1 MGLRHTTL
9 GDIFRRNAQLF
20 PDRTVIVCGL
30 ERVSHRDYLKRAER
44 LAAGLAAQG
53 VKPGDRVAV
62 AARNCLEFADL
73 YGATALIG
81 AIILPVNW
89 RLNADEMAYVLG
101 DGAPTLV
108 IVGPEE
114 QPAIAGMQERLP
126 ASTKYFGIGSAA
138 APFRPF
144 AELSSAGASPPA
156 LEVDPDQGYVIIH
169 TAAVDG
175 RPRGALIS
183 QTGLIAASMQ
193 LVSAWQLDERDVTLV
208 AVPLFHVT
216 GLGQMLTAQ
225 LSGGAS
231 VIMAKFDPTMCAR
244 TIEAENASTFAEFA
258 PMLMNLLDKAAETGT
273 SLSSLR
279 AVLGLDVTETIGRF
293 EKTCPDARFWAVYG
307 QSETSGLV
315 TLSRWRERPGSAGRP
330 MPLNVIA
337 VVDELDQPVAT
348 GQVGEIVVRGPTVF
362 CGYWR
367 RDEDNKVTFRN
378 GWHHTGDMGR
388 FDAEGYLFY
397 AGRSP
402 AKELIKPGGENV
414 YPAEVEKVI
423 REHAAIAEVSVIG
436 VPDPQWGEAV
446 KAVCVC
452 RPGQSVVALDLAEFV
467 ASKLARYK
475 KPKHVVFVDALPK
488 TAAGAIDRAAVKQAH
503 GGM

>member
-1 MGLRHTTL
+1 M
-9 GDIFRRNAQLF
+9 
-20 PDRTVIVCGL
+20 
-30 ERVSHRDYLKRAER
+30 S
-44 LAAGLAAQG
+44 
-53 VKPGDRVAV
+53 
-62 AARNCLEFADL
+62 
-73 YGATALIG
+73 
-81 AIILPVNW
+81 
-89 RLNADEMAYVLG
+89 YVLA
-101 DGAPTLV
+101 DGAPTFV
-108 IVGPEE
+108 IVGPED
-114 QPAIAGMQERLP
+114 QPTIAGMRERLP
-126 ASTKYFGIGSAA
+126 ASAKYFSIDSVGS

-144 AELSSAGASPPA
+144 TELTSTSASPPA
-156 LEVDPDQGYVIIH
+156 VEVDPDQGYVIIH

-183 QTGLIAASMQ
+183 QSGLIAASMQ
-193 LVSAWQLDERDVTLV
+193 LVGAWQLDQRDVALI

-225 LSGGAS
+225 LSGGSS
-231 VIMAKFDPTMCAR
+231 VIMAKFDPAECAR
-244 TIEAENASTFAEFA
+244 MIEAEKVTGFAEFA
-258 PMLMNLLDKAAETGT
+258 PMLMNLLDKAAEAGT

-279 AVLGLDVTETIGRF
+279 AVLGLDTAETIARF
-293 EKTCPDARFWAVYG
+293 EKTCPDARFWAAYG
-307 QSETSGLV
+307 QSETSGPV
-315 TLSRWRERPGSAGRP
+315 TLSPWRQRPGSAGRRT
-330 MPLNVIA
+330 PLNVIG

-348 GQVGEIVVRGPTVF
+348 GQVGEIVVRGPQVF

-367 RDEDNKVTFRN
+367 REEANKVTFRN

-388 FDAEGYLFY
+388 FDTDGYLFY

-414 YPAEVEKVI
+414 YPAEVEKAI
-423 REHAAIAEVSVIG
+423 GEHAAIVEVSVIG

-452 RPGQSVVALDLAEFV
+452 RPGKSVAASDLAEFV

-488 TAAGAIDRAAVKQAH
+488 TASGAIDRAAVKQAH

>member
-1 MGLRHTTL
+1 VGLRHVTL
-9 GDIFRRNAQLF
+9 GDILRRNARLF
-20 PDRTVIVCGL
+20 SDRSVIVCGR
-30 ERVSHRDYLKRAER
+30 ERISHRDYLERSER

-53 VKPGDRVAV
+53 VQQGDRVAV
-62 AARNCLEFADL
+62 VARNCLEFAEL
-73 YGATALIG
+73 YGAAALIG
-81 AIILPVNW
+81 AIMLPVNW
-89 RLNADEMAYVLG
+89 RLNKDEIAYVLA
-101 DGAPTLV
+101 DGLPRVV
-108 IVGPEE
+108 IVGPED
-114 QPAIAGMQERLP
+114 QPTIAGMQDELP

-138 APFRPF
+138 AAFQPF
-144 AELSSAGASPPA
+144 AELTSAGASPPA
-156 LEVDPDQGYVIIH
+156 VEVDPDQGYVIIH
-169 TAAVDG
+169 TAAIEG

-193 LVSAWQLDERDVTLV
+193 LASAWQLDERDVALV

-225 LSGGAS
+225 LAGGAS
-231 VIMAKFDPTMCAR
+231 VIMAKFDPAVCAR
-244 TIEAENASTFAEFA
+244 TIETEKVSTFAEFA

-279 AVLGLDVTETIGRF
+279 AVVGLDTAETIGRF
-293 EKTCPDARFWAVYG
+293 EKACPDARFWAVYG

-330 MPLNVIA
+330 TPLNVIA
-337 VVDELDQPVAT
+337 VVNELDEPVET
-348 GQVGEIVVRGPTVF
+348 GHVGEIVVRGPMVF
-362 CGYWR
+362 CGYWGR
-367 RDEDNKVTFRN
+367 REDNDVTFRN

-397 AGRSP
+397 SGRSP

-414 YPAEVEKVI
+414 YPAEVENVI

-452 RPGQSVVALDLAEFV
+452 RPRQSVAASDLAEFV
-467 ASKLARYK
+467 ASKLAHYK

-488 TAAGAIDRAAVKQAH
+488 NSAGAIDRAAVKQAH
-503 GGM
+503 GGV

>member
-1 MGLRHTTL
+1 MALRHLTL

-20 PDRTVIVCGL
+20 PDRTAFVCGR
-30 ERVSHRDYLKRAER
+30 ERISHREYVERAER
-44 LAAGLAAQG
+44 LAAGLTAQG
-53 VKPGDRVAV
+53 VKPGDRVAI

-73 YGATALIG
+73 YGAAALIG
-81 AIILPVNW
+81 AVVLPVNW
-89 RLNADEMAYVLG
+89 RLSADEMAYVLA

-108 IVGPEE
+108 IGGPED
-114 QPAIAGMQERLP
+114 QPMIAGLQDKLP
-126 ASTKYFGIGSAA
+126 PSVKYFGIGSAA

-144 AELSSAGASPPA
+144 AELKAADASPRA
-156 LEVDPDQGYVIIH
+156 IEVDPDQGCVIIH

-175 RPRGALIS
+175 RPRGALMS
-183 QTGLIAASMQ
+183 QSGLIAAAMQ
-193 LVSAWQLDERDVTLV
+193 LASAWQLDERDVALV
-208 AVPLFHVT
+208 AVPQFHVT
-216 GLGQMLTAQ
+216 GLGQMLAAQ
-225 LSGGAS
+225 FSGGSS
-231 VIMAKFDPTMCAR
+231 VIMTKFDPDACAR
-244 TIEAENASTFAEFA
+244 TIEAERATTFAEFA
-258 PMLMNLLDKAAETGT
+258 PMLMNLLDRAAETGT

-279 AVLGLDVTETIGRF
+279 AVLGLDTADTIGRF
-293 EKTCPDARFWAVYG
+293 EKTYPDARFWAAYG
-307 QSETSGLV
+307 QSETSGPV
-315 TLSRWRERPGSAGRP
+315 TLSRWSERPGSAGRP
-330 MPLNVIA
+330 TPLNVIA
-337 VVDELDQPVAT
+337 VVDELDQAVAT
-348 GQVGEIVVRGPTVF
+348 GQIGEIVLRGPMVF
-362 CGYWR
+362 RGYWGR
-367 RDEDNKVTFRN
+367 AQDNNVTFRN

-388 FDAEGYLFY
+388 FDADGYLFY

-423 REHAAIAEVSVIG
+423 GEHAAIAEVSVIG

-452 RPGQSVVALDLAEFV
+452 RPGQSVMASDLAEFV

-475 KPKHVVFVDALPK
+475 KPKHVVFVDTLPK

>member
-1 MGLRHTTL
+1 MSLHHVTL
-9 GDIFRRNAQLF
+9 GDVFRRNAKLF
-20 PDRTVIVCGL
+20 PDRTGIVCGL
-30 ERVSHRDYLKRAER
+30 ERISHHDYLKRAER

-53 VKPGDRVAV
+53 VKAGDRVAV
-62 AARNCLEFADL
+62 AARNCPEFAEL

-81 AIILPVNW
+81 AIMLPVNW
-89 RLNADEMAYVLG
+89 RLNAEEMAYVLADG
-101 DGAPTLV
+101 DPTLV
-108 IVGPEE
+108 IVGPED
-114 QPAIAGMQERLP
+114 QPTIAGMQEKLP
-126 ASTKYFGIGSAA
+126 ASAKYFGIGSVA
-138 APFRPF
+138 APFRP
-144 AELSSAGASPPA
+144 S
-156 LEVDPDQGYVIIH
+156 
-169 TAAVDG
+169 AAVDG

-193 LVSAWQLDERDVTLV
+193 LASAWQLDERDVALV

-216 GLGQMLTAQ
+216 GLGQMLAAQ
-225 LSGGAS
+225 LSGGSS
-231 VIMAKFDPTMCAR
+231 VIMAKFDPAECAR
-244 TIEAENASTFAEFA
+244 AIGAEKATTFAEFA
-258 PMLMNLLDKAAETGT
+258 PMLMNLLDNAAETGT

-279 AVLGLDVTETIGRF
+279 AVVGLDTAETIGRF
-293 EKTCPDARFWAVYG
+293 EKMCPNARFWAAYG
-307 QSETSGLV
+307 QSETSGPV
-315 TLSRWRERPGSAGRP
+315 TLSRWRERPGAAGRP
-330 MPLNVIA
+330 TPLNVIA
-337 VVDELDQPVAT
+337 VADELDQPVAT
-348 GQVGEIVVRGPTVF
+348 GQVGEIVMRGPMVF

-367 RDEDNKVTFRN
+367 REEDNKVTFRN

-388 FDAEGYLFY
+388 FDADGYLFY

-452 RPGQSVVALDLAEFV
+452 RPGESVLASDLAEFV
-467 ASKLARYK
+467 ASKVARYK

>member
-1 MGLRHTTL
+1 MALRHVTL

-20 PDRTVIVCGL
+20 PDRTVFVCGF
-30 ERVSHRDYLKRAER
+30 ERMSHRDYLKRAER
-44 LAAGLAAQG
+44 LAAGLAEQG

-62 AARNCLEFADL
+62 AARNCPEFADL
-73 YGATALIG
+73 YGAAALIG
-81 AIILPVNW
+81 AIMLPVNW
-89 RLNADEMAYVLG
+89 RLSADEMAYVLA

-108 IVGPEE
+108 IAGPED
-114 QPAIAGMQERLP
+114 QSTIAGMQEKLP
-126 ASTKYFGIGSAA
+126 ASAKYFGIGTAV

-144 AELSSAGASPPA
+144 TELTSVGTPPPA
-156 LEVDPDQGYVIIH
+156 VEVDPDQGYVIIH

-193 LVSAWQLDERDVTLV
+193 LVSAWHLDERAVALI

-225 LSGGAS
+225 LSGGSS
-231 VIMAKFDPTMCAR
+231 VIMAKFDPAECAR
-244 TIEAENASTFAEFA
+244 TIEAEKATVFAEFA

-279 AVLGLDVTETIGRF
+279 AVFGLDTVETIERF
-293 EKTCPDARFWAVYG
+293 EKACPEARFWAAYG
-307 QSETSGLV
+307 QSETSGPV

-330 MPLNVIA
+330 TALNVIA
-337 VVDELDQPVAT
+337 VVDELDQPVAA

-367 RDEDNKVTFRN
+367 REEDNKVTFRN

-388 FDAEGYLFY
+388 FDAEGYLIY

-452 RPGQSVVALDLAEFV
+452 RPGKSVLASDLAEFV

-488 TAAGAIDRAAVKQAH
+488 TAAGVIDRAAVKLVH
-503 GGM
+503 GGL

>member
-1 MGLRHTTL
+1 MGLRHVTL

-20 PDRTVIVCGL
+20 PDRTAVVCGR
-30 ERVSHRDYLKRAER
+30 ERISHRDYLRRAER
-44 LAAGLAAQG
+44 LASGLAAQG
-53 VKPGDRVAV
+53 VKPGDRVAI

-81 AIILPVNW
+81 AIMLPVNW
-89 RLNADEMAYVLG
+89 RLNVDEMAYVLA

-108 IVGPEE
+108 IVGPED
-114 QPAIAGMQERLP
+114 QSAIAGIQEKLP
-126 ASTKYFGIGSAA
+126 ASTKYFGVGSTA

-144 AELSSAGASPPA
+144 AELTGAGASPPA
-156 LEVDPDQGYVIIH
+156 VEVDPDQGYVIIH
-169 TAAVDG
+169 TAAIDG
-175 RPRGALIS
+175 RPRGAPIS
-183 QTGLIAASMQ
+183 QSGLIAASMQ
-193 LVSAWQLDERDVTLV
+193 LVGAWHLDERDVGLI
-208 AVPLFHVT
+208 AVPLFHVS
-216 GLGQMLTAQ
+216 GLGQMLTTQ
-225 LSGGAS
+225 LSGGSS
-231 VIMAKFDPTMCAR
+231 VIMAKFDPAECAR
-244 TIEAENASTFAEFA
+244 TIETEKATAFAEFA
-258 PMLMNLLDKAAETGT
+258 PMLMNLLDKAAETGA

-279 AVLGLDVTETIGRF
+279 AVLGLDTAETIARF
-293 EKTCPDARFWAVYG
+293 EKTCPDARFWAAYG
-307 QSETSGLV
+307 QSETSGPV
-315 TLSRWRERPGSAGRP
+315 TLSRWCERQGSAGRP
-330 MPLNVIA
+330 TPLNVIA
-337 VVDELDQPVAT
+337 VVDELDQPVAN
-348 GQVGEIVVRGPTVF
+348 GQIGEIVVRGPMVF

-367 RDEDNKVTFRN
+367 RDEDNKVTFRG

-423 REHAAIAEVSVIG
+423 AGHAAIAEVSVIG
-436 VPDPQWGEAV
+436 VHDPQWGEAV

-452 RPGQSVVALDLAEFV
+452 RPGKSVTASDLAEFV